1 MLMARTTIS
10 SLFGSSPVRPLQAH
24 MASVQACIVELVPFF
39 ESALKEDWKE
49 AKEQQKKIS
58 KLENE
63 ADKLKKELRMQLPN
77 SLFMPVSRRDLLEVL
92 TMQDKIA
99 NKAKDIA
106 GLITG
111 RKMTFPDTVN
121 DKLLDFVNRCI
132 DASKQA
138 QVAINE
144 LDELVETGF
153 SGREVKLV
161 QDMIKKLDEIESDT
175 DKIQVK
181 VRAELFKKEKDLPP
195 VDVMFM
201 YRVLDWIGDLADLS
215 QRVGSRLEIML
226 AR

>member
-1 MLMARTTIS
+1 MSRTTIA
-10 SLFGSSPVRPLQAH
+10 SLFGSSPVRPLQSH
-24 MASVQACIVELVPFF
+24 MASVQECIVELVPFF
-39 ESALKEDWKE
+39 KAVLKEDWDE
-49 AKEQQKKIS
+49 AKAQQKIIA
-58 KLENE
+58 KLERE
-63 ADKLKKELRMQLPN
+63 ADKLKKKLRLQLPK

-106 GLITG
+106 GIIIG
-111 RKMTFPDTVN
+111 RKMTFPKEVSE
-121 DKLLDFVNRCI
+121 KLLAFIKRSI

-138 QVAINE
+138 QTAINE

-161 QDMIKKLDEIESDT
+161 QEMIKKLDDIESDT
-175 DKIQVK
+175 DKIQIK
-181 VRAELFKKEKDLPP
+181 VRAALFKKEKDLPP

-201 YRVLDWIGDLADLS
+201 YRVIDGIGDLGDLS
-215 QRVGSRLEIML
+215 QRVGSRLELML

>member
-1 MLMARTTIS
+1 MSRTTIS

-24 MASVQACIVELVPFF
+24 MASVQECIVELVPFF
-39 ESALKEDWKE
+39 KAALKEDWAE
-49 AKEQQKKIS
+49 AKEQQKYIS
-58 KLENE
+58 KLERQ
-63 ADKLKKELRMQLPN
+63 ADKLKKKLRLQLPN

-99 NKAKDIA
+99 NKSKDIA
-106 GLITG
+106 GLIIG
-111 RKMTFPDTVN
+111 RKMTFPETVN
-121 DKLLDFVNRCI
+121 DKLIDFVKRCI

-138 QVAINE
+138 QKAINE

-153 SGREVKLV
+153 AGREVKLV
-161 QDMIKKLDEIESDT
+161 QEMIKKLDEIESDT

-201 YRVLDWIGDLADLS
+201 YRVIDGIGDLADLS
-215 QRVGSRLEIML
+215 QRVGSRLELML

>member
-1 MLMARTTIS
+1 MARTTIS
-10 SLFGSSPVRPLQAH
+10 SLFGSSPVKPLQTH

-39 ESALKEDWKE
+39 EAVLAQDWKE
-49 AKEQQKKIS
+49 ARKQQKLIA
-58 KLENE
+58 KLEGK
-63 ADKLKKELRMQLPN
+63 ADKLKRQLRLHLPK

-111 RKMTFPDTVN
+111 RKIVLPEELNTDF
-121 DKLLDFVNRCI
+121 LDYVKRSI
-132 DASKQA
+132 DASAQA
-138 QVAINE
+138 QTAINE

-153 SGREVKLV
+153 GGKEVKLV
-161 QDMIKKLDEIESDT
+161 ESMIKTLDAIESDT

-181 VRAELFKKEKDLPP
+181 IRASVFAKEKDMNP
-195 VDVMFM
+195 VEVMFL
-201 YRVLDWIGDLADLS
+201 YKVIDWIGDLADLA
-215 QRVGSRLEIML
+215 QRVGSRLELML

>member
-1 MLMARTTIS
+1 MPRTTIS
-10 SLFGSSPVRPLQAH
+10 SLFGSSPVRPLQTH
-24 MASVQACIVELVPFF
+24 MASVQECIVELIPFF
-39 ESALKEDWKE
+39 EAVVKEDWT
-49 AKEQQKKIS
+49 AAREQQKKIS
-58 KLENE
+58 KLERE
-63 ADKLKKELRMQLPN
+63 ADKLKRQLRLQLPN
-77 SLFMPVSRRDLLEVL
+77 SLFMPVDRRDLLELL

-106 GLITG
+106 GIILG
-111 RKMTFPDTVN
+111 RKMTFPDTIN
-121 DKLLDFVNRCI
+121 EQLIAFVQRCI
-132 DASKQA
+132 DASRQA

-153 SGREVKLV
+153 GGREVKLV
-161 QDMIKKLDEIESDT
+161 EAMIKTLDEIESDT

-201 YRVLDWIGDLADLS
+201 YRVIDWIGDLGDLS
-215 QRVGSRLEIML
+215 QRVGSRLELML